1 MSNSLNSHVHEV
13 CFLETHASS
22 SNTELSRRKSVFRKI
37 GLVAAGATWA
47 FGRHFSF
54 DPLLASKNL
63 PSISLTV
70 VFDSLLK
77 NSDFFE
83 HHFAPDG
90 SFFEKAS

>member
-1 MSNSLNSHVHEV
+1 MQVRRTQRSRGVSQSLGE
-13 CFLETHASS
+13 
-22 SNTELSRRKSVFRKI
+22 I

-77 NSDFFE
+77 KSDFFG
-83 HHFAPDG
+83 HHFATDG